1 MSGAAGSHWYGCRSL
16 REDREGGRGATR
28 VSSAA
33 RKRRRAALPGRGTLR
48 ASASVEKTLYA
59 PAVEGPMVRR
69 LADSVEGAVL
79 VHEVTPTVTV
89 VNLET
94 QENKERRGVGKAQR
108 ESERKEHEKV
118 AVR

>member
-1 MSGAAGSHWYGCRSL
+1 
-16 REDREGGRGATR
+16 
-28 VSSAA
+28 
-33 RKRRRAALPGRGTLR
+33 
-48 ASASVEKTLYA
+48 
-59 PAVEGPMVRR
+59 MVRR